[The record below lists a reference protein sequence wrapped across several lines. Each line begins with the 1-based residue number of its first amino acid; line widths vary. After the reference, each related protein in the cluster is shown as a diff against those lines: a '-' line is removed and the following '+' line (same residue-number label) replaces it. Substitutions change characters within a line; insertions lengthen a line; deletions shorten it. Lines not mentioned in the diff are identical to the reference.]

1 MVPAATRPAGA
12 RPGTDPNVPVAAPGT
27 RAVPP
32 RAGIDPRPLGRA
44 ALLAAA
50 ALGYAVVL
58 APILF
63 VCWLA
68 FFADQVVTFPPS
80 GYTLRWFARI
90 TDQNNFVSGFTTSL
104 RLGLAAMAGGLL
116 LGVPASLVLARRR
129 FPGRE
134 ALNTLLL
141 MPLVVPGVVAGTA
154 IYVFQIE
161 AELATTLPLLGSF
174 AGLLL
179 AHVMI
184 TLPWTVRLVTAS
196 LAGFDR
202 AVEEAA
208 LSLGAT
214 PLRAF
219 LRVTLPVIRPGI
231 VAAAL
236 FAFIVSFGNLEMTL
250 FLVAP
255 GQITLPIA
263 ILQYLQWR
271 IDPTIAA
278 VSLLQIVLIGAGML
292 VTDRFVR
299 LTQVL

>member
-1 MVPAATRPAGA
+1 
-12 RPGTDPNVPVAAPGT
+12 
-27 RAVPP
+27 
-32 RAGIDPRPLGRA
+32 
-44 ALLAAA
+44 
-50 ALGYAVVL
+50 
-58 APILF
+58 
-63 VCWLA
+63 
-68 FFADQVVTFPPS
+68 
-80 GYTLRWFARI
+80 
-90 TDQNNFVSGFTTSL
+90 
-104 RLGLAAMAGGLL
+104 
-116 LGVPASLVLARRR
+116 
-129 FPGRE
+129 
-134 ALNTLLL
+134 
-141 MPLVVPGVVAGTA
+141 
-154 IYVFQIE
+154 
-161 AELATTLPLLGSF
+161 
-174 AGLLL
+174 
-179 AHVMI
+179 MI